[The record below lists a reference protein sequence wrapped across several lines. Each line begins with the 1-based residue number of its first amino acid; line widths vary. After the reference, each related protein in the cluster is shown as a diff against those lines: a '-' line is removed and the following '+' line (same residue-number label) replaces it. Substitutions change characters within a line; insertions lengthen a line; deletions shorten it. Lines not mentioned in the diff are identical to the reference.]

1 MTPGALAAL
10 HAAAFADARPWSARE
25 FQDLLASPHVF
36 LCPETNGFAL
46 GRVIADEAELLTL
59 AVHPAK
65 RRDGLGHHL
74 LTAFENTARVRGAIR
89 AFLEVAADNN
99 AAIGL
104 YSKAGYTLSG
114 RRPGYYAKTDGSR
127 VDACLMDK
135 LLT

>member
-1 MTPGALAAL
+1 MTPEALAAL

-25 FQDLLASPHVF
+25 FADLLASPHVF
-36 LCPETNGFAL
+36 LCTGSNGFAL

-65 RRDGLGHHL
+65 RRCGLGEQL
-74 LTAFENTARVRGAIR
+74 LTAFQDTARTRGATR
-89 AFLEVAADNN
+89 AFLEVAEDNN

-104 YSKAGYTLSG
+104 YSKVGYTLSG

-135 LLT
+135 RLT